1 MGQHPLVTRVLK
13 GAFNSKPPKPRYSS
27 TWKVSQVVTW
37 LNQQDNKHI
46 LQLTL
51 TMMTLCA
58 LCRPCRSA
66 ELASFSFPSLV
77 FSPEGAS
84 ASPLHY
90 LNSATMGGQLSNT
103 SSPSLQKTAISA
115 QLPHYSSIATRQNS
129 GDTRKSQRRGQCSS

>member
-1 MGQHPLVTRVLK
+1 MGQHPVVTRVIK
-13 GAFNSKPPKPRYSS
+13 GALNSKPPKPRYSS

-37 LNQQDNKHI
+37 LNQQDNQHI
-46 LQLTL
+46 LLLTL

-103 SSPSLQKTAISA
+103 SSPGLQKTAISA
-115 QLPHYSSIATRQNS
+115 QLPHYSSIVTRQNS